1 MQQRSAPDPKMAA
14 PSKQYGLILP
24 KKALQK
30 TLMVKKHSVFAD
42 DSDEETSV
50 GESLQKEALKKQV
63 MKQTKLEIQKALA
76 EDSTVYEYD
85 SIYDEMQQQKK
96 ESNAK
101 VLSGKDDKKP
111 KYIQNILKAAEVRK
125 QEQEK
130 RMEKK
135 IQKEREMEG
144 EEFDDKEAF
153 VTSAYKK
160 KLQER
165 AEEEEREKKEAALEA
180 CLDVT
185 KQKDLSGFYR
195 HLLNQTVGEEE
206 VPKCS
211 LREARIKEEKST
223 TNSDESIQR
232 NKSPDERPRLRTP
245 AKEEDNPDA
254 DSDLGSDSSDDDHKN
269 SRASSKKKESR
280 DSSESSEKDSKHHRS
295 RKHSSSSESSSEE
308 GSHHTKTHINR
319 PRRGESGTGRR
330 EKDDHHKERDHER
343 RDRNQERD
351 RRREKEERH
360 RYGDHTSKDNYRK
373 RDEPEDKQRGKDKK
387 ETEGYDKEGRKE
399 KEREDKN
406 SEREREKERLRNGK
420 DRYSDRERGEK
431 CREKEEHLKEK
442 RERDDKDDKKYR
454 DRKESSPRASERDRD
469 KKQSSPRSLEK
480 DRQCDQEKETKAKD
494 RKSNDERIS
503 CSERFPEP
511 KGEDEEE
518 GQKGAEQIEKKSLC
532 VSKFAKR
539 SSEETVVS
547 ARDRYL
553 ARQMARVSTKTYIEK
568 EED

>member
-30 TLMVKKHSVFAD
+30 TLMLKKHSVFAD
-42 DSDEETSV
+42 DSDEEASV

-144 EEFDDKEAF
+144 GEFDDKEAF

-223 TNSDESIQR
+223 INSDESIQR

-254 DSDLGSDSSDDDHKN
+254 DSDLESGGSDDDDRKN

-280 DSSESSEKDSKHHRS
+280 ESSEEDSKHHRS
-295 RKHSSSSESSSEE
+295 WKHSSSSESSSEE

-330 EKDDHHKERDHER
+330 EKDEHHKERDHER
-343 RDRNQERD
+343 KDRNQEKD
-351 RRREKEERH
+351 RWREKEDRH
-360 RYGDHTSKDNYRK
+360 RYGDHNSKDNYRK
-373 RDEPEDKQRGKDKK
+373 RDEQDDKQRGKDRK
-387 ETEGYDKEGRKE
+387 EREGYDKEGRKE
-399 KEREDKN
+399 KEREDKY

-420 DRYSDRERGEK
+420 DRYNDRERGEK

-469 KKQSSPRSLEK
+469 KKQSSPKSL
-480 DRQCDQEKETKAKD
+480 DRQCDQEKETKTKD

-511 KGEDEEE
+511 KGKDAEE
-518 GQKGAEQIEKKSLC
+518 GQKGAEQVEKKSVC

-553 ARQMARVSTKTYIEK
+553 ARQMARVSTKSYIEK

>member
-1 MQQRSAPDPKMAA
+1 M
-14 PSKQYGLILP
+14 P

-30 TLMVKKHSVFAD
+30 TLILKKHSVFAD
-42 DSDEETSV
+42 DSEEETSV

-96 ESNAK
+96 ESNAQ

-111 KYIQNILKAAEVRK
+111 KYIQHILKAAEVRK

-144 EEFDDKEAF
+144 GAFDDKEAF

-211 LREARIKEEKST
+211 LREVRIKEEKST
-223 TNSDESIQR
+223 TKSDESNQR
-232 NKSPDERPRLRTP
+232 NKSPDETPILKTP

-254 DSDLGSDSSDDDHKN
+254 DSDLESSSRDDDCKN
-269 SRASSKKKESR
+269 NRTSTKKKEIQDR
-280 DSSESSEKDSKHHRS
+280 YESSDEDSKHHQS
-295 RKHSSSSESSSEE
+295 RKHSTSSDSSSEE
-308 GSHHTKTHINR
+308 RSHHTKIHINH
-319 PRRGESGTGRR
+319 PRRGESRTGRR
-330 EKDDHHKERDHER
+330 GKDDQHKERDYER
-343 RDRNQERD
+343 RDRNQE
-351 RRREKEERH
+351 KEDRH
-360 RYGDHTSKDNYRK
+360 RSGDRTTKESCRK
-373 RDEPEDKQRGKDKK
+373 RDEQENRQRGKDRK
-387 ETEGYDKEGRKE
+387 ERDGYDKEGRKE
-399 KEREDKN
+399 KEREDSY
-406 SEREREKERLRNGK
+406 SEREREKERLRNDK

-431 CREKEEHLKEK
+431 CREKDDHLKEK
-442 RERDDKDDKKYR
+442 REKDDKKYR
-454 DRKESSPRASERDRD
+454 DRKESSPRASE
-469 KKQSSPRSLEK
+469 K
-480 DRQCDQEKETKAKD
+480 DRPHDQERETKAKD
-494 RKSNDERIS
+494 RGSNDERDS
-503 CSERFPEP
+503 CSERFPET
-511 KGEDEEE
+511 KNKDAEE
-518 GQKGAEQIEKKSLC
+518 GQKGAEQMGEKTVY

-539 SSEETVVS
+539 SNEETVVS

-553 ARQMARVSTKTYIEK
+553 ARQMARVSTKSYIEK